1 MARTLDRRVAILHPP
16 MPSLSRP
23 RRRRGYVRAL
33 NYVAFLPL
41 ASRAPDYG
49 RLLLA
54 LVRDERVPWSHKAV
68 LALAAGY
75 VLSPIDL
82 IPEAIP
88 LFGAADD
95 VAVTVLAI
103 DLFLEHLPAG
113 VLNEKLDELG
123 IDRPALERDLAQVR
137 RLVPRPVRRVLAE
150 LPTAL
155 EAGATLLSGGLAAA
169 RRLGLERR
177 LRTWI
182 EDDGRPASPGPM
194 RPAPEGQRA

>member
-1 MARTLDRRVAILHPP
+1 
-16 MPSLSRP
+16 MPSLPRP
-23 RRRRGYVRAL
+23 HRRRGYVRAL
-33 NYVAFLPL
+33 NYMAFLPL

-54 LVRDERVPWSHKAV
+54 LVRDERVAWSHKAV

-82 IPEAIP
+82 IPESVP
-88 LFGAADD
+88 LLGAADD

-103 DLFLEHLPAG
+103 DLFLERLPAG
-113 VLNEKLDELG
+113 LLNEKLDELG

-137 RLVPRPVRRVLAE
+137 RLVPRPIRRLLAE

-155 EAGATLLSGGLAAA
+155 EAGATLVSGGLAAA
-169 RRLGLERR
+169 RRLGLEERLHAWLEEDDRPFGRRSARR
-177 LRTWI
+177 L
-182 EDDGRPASPGPM
+182 ED
-194 RPAPEGQRA
+194 GQA

>member
-1 MARTLDRRVAILHPP
+1 
-16 MPSLSRP
+16 MPSLPRP

-75 VLSPIDL
+75 VLSPVDL
-82 IPEAIP
+82 IPESVP
-88 LFGAADD
+88 LLGAADD

-103 DLFLEHLPAG
+103 DLFLERLPAG
-113 VLNEKLDELG
+113 LLNEKLDELG

-137 RLVPRPVRRVLAE
+137 RLVPRPIRRVLAE

-169 RRLGLERR
+169 RRLGLEER
-177 LRTWI
+177 LRAWI
-182 EDDGRPASPGPM
+182 DADARPPGGRPASRPEEGP
-194 RPAPEGQRA
+194 A